1 MKKIFRAG
9 LALTMLTA
17 LAASAV
23 QAAPRFVYSPY
34 QFLPLAGLARAG
46 GPDALTL
53 AFATGECGD
62 EKWGARSGAEIAAA
76 HVVAFVKAG
85 SDYLISTG
93 GGGAK
98 FTCGSDA
105 SMERFIARYASAR
118 LVGIDFDIE
127 DGQSPEQ
134 VDSLVQRI
142 ANAQKR
148 HPQLRFSF
156 TVATHA
162 ADDGSLRSLNAL
174 GEAILA
180 AIKKHGLR
188 DAVFNLMVMD
198 YGDAAA
204 NVCVVVDGRC
214 DMGRSALQAAQN
226 VHTKYALPYAQIE
239 LTPMIGMNDVVS
251 NVFSVDDARV
261 LAAGVKALKL
271 AGLHFWS
278 LDRDTPC
285 STPTAAASGVCSGVD
300 APAAAFA
307 DALRQGLR

>member
-1 MKKIFRAG
+1 MKNIVY
-9 LALTMLTA
+9 TA
-17 LAASAV
+17 LACAALLAAGA

-34 QFLPLAGLARAG
+34 QFLPLAGLARVG

-62 EKWGARSGAEIAAA
+62 EKWGERTGDTIAAS
-76 HVVAFVKAG
+76 HVAAFVKAG
-85 SDYLISTG
+85 SDYIVSTG
-93 GGGAK
+93 GGGAT
-98 FTCGSDA
+98 FTCASDA
-105 SMERFIARYASAR
+105 GMERFIARYASAR

-127 DGQSPEQ
+127 NGQTPEQ

-142 ANAQKR
+142 ATAQKK
-148 HPQLRFSF
+148 HPRLRLSF

-180 AIKKHGLR
+180 AVTKHGVR

-198 YGDAAA
+198 YGDAAP
-204 NVCVVVDGRC
+204 NVCVVVAGRC
-214 DMGRSALQAAQN
+214 DMGRSALQAARN
-226 VHTKYALPYAQIE
+226 VHEKYALPYAQIE

-251 NVFSVDDARV
+251 NVFSIDDAHA
-261 LAAGVKALKL
+261 LAAGVKTLKL

-285 STPTAAASGVCSGVD
+285 STPAAAASGVCSGVE
-300 APAAAFA
+300 APAGAFT
-307 DALRQGLR
+307 DALRQALR